1 MQYLSVKNL
10 ARYQHY
16 RHRNPPW
23 IKLYRESWTD
33 YTLRRLTPAERLLF
47 IGLSSLGMELENKIP
62 YDAQYLTSRLGFAIT
77 TAMLVHL
84 ILSNL
89 ILSNLEEHEGSDTL
103 ATCKQDASKSD
114 VQPSKFTEMTQW
126 LQMVKTNIAYTH
138 INVDSEIEKMNV
150 WLSTRPGRKKT
161 RRFILMWL
169 NRIDPPVDNLTPT
182 GARKPPPPPSKN
194 DPIGR
199 GQWGKTYG
207 DPKEYGYE

>member
-47 IGLSSLGMELENKIP
+47 IGLSSLGMELGNKIP
-62 YDAQYLTSRLGFAIT
+62 YDAHYLTSRLGFLVT

-89 ILSNLEEHEGSDTL
+89 ILSNLEEHEGSDAL
-103 ATCKQDASKSD
+103 ATCKQDASKKAT
-114 VQPSKFTEMTQW
+114 QPTKMIQLTDW
-126 LQMVKTNIAYTH
+126 LKTVKANMAYAH
-138 INVDSEIEKMNV
+138 INVDLEMSKMDL
-150 WLSTRPGRKKT
+150 WLDTHPGRKKT

-169 NRIDPPVDNLTPT
+169 NRIDAPVDNLTPN
-182 GARKPPPPPSKN
+182 GVRKPPPPPPKN

-207 DPKEYGYE
+207 DPREHGYE